1 MKRNLPYT
9 LSRIFFQCIAVCMV
23 LVLGAYSKGTFAQT
37 STALNFANTDPG
49 YFPVGGGNYATVDG
63 GNLITTGSYTKE
75 AWIRISDASGSALD
89 ARNIL
94 SETNSSFYVYA
105 NGQLAA
111 GQKPSYSAKVKD
123 PTPLVVGQWYHV
135 AVTFNPNTDKMV
147 LYKDGVQVATLTNAS
162 MDLAPADLTNSTI
175 GAIYFSSKY
184 GFGFRGDI
192 AELRVWNY
200 ERSAGE
206 ILLTYQCGLPSPTAG
221 VVAYYKFSDGI
232 AGGDNTAVTNLND
245 ATSNGND
252 ATLHGFTLTGTSS
265 NFIGDFN
272 ELTGTCSVVPIT
284 LSYFTAQANN
294 QTAHLTWQTTSEMNN
309 KGFTIE
315 RSADGTKQWQ
325 AIGFVA
331 GSGSSSTITNYQFVD
346 ENPLAGKNFYRLVQ
360 TDFDGNATFSKIAL
374 VQIAGLNR
382 MSLYPTVTSGVIYL
396 NTSDDA
402 LLKTPFSIFDNFGRI
417 VSRGEVQSQHQ
428 AIDVSRL
435 QSGVYYL
442 KLQNNEGMKFIRK

>member
-1 MKRNLPYT
+1 MKKNLPFI
-9 LSRIFFQCIAVCMV
+9 LSRTFFQCLAVCMV
-23 LVLGAYSKGTFAQT
+23 LVLGTYSSRIFAQT

-49 YFPVGGGNYATVDG
+49 YFLAGGGNYATIDG
-63 GNLITTGSYTKE
+63 GNIITTGSYTKE
-75 AWIRISDASGSALD
+75 AWIRISDASGTGSV

-94 SETNSSFYVYA
+94 SETNSSFFVYD

-111 GQKPSYSAKVKD
+111 GQKPSYNARVMD
-123 PTPLVVGQWYHV
+123 PDPLVVGQWYHV
-135 AVTFNPNTDKMV
+135 AVTFNPTTDKMV
-147 LYKDGVQVATLTNAS
+147 LYKDGVQVAVLINAS

-175 GAIYFSSKY
+175 GAIYFSNKY

-200 ERSAGE
+200 ERSAAE
-206 ILLTYQCGLPSPTAG
+206 IQLTYKCGLPSPTTG

-232 AGGDNTAVTNLND
+232 AGGNNTGVTILND
-245 ATSNGND
+245 ATGNGND

-284 LSYFTAQANN
+284 LSYFSAQVNN
-294 QTAHLTWQTTSEMNN
+294 QTAHLTWQTASEMNN

-325 AIGFVA
+325 AIGFVP
-331 GSGSSSTITNYQFVD
+331 GSGSSSTIINYQFVD
-346 ENPLAGKNFYRLVQ
+346 ENPLTGKNFYRLMQ
-360 TDFDGNATFSKIAL
+360 TDFDGNSTFSKIAL

-396 NTSDDA
+396 NTSDDV
-402 LLKTPFSIFDNFGRI
+402 LLKTPYSIFDNFGRI

-428 AIDVSRL
+428 TIDVSRL